1 MSAVKDFIKTTAVT
15 REDVDRAWY
24 GSVLS
29 NMGLFKRS
37 GGRTDDLS
45 ATDTPG
51 HYYFKIF
58 FYFDNPSEDGN
69 MMASNFLSRAFNTQM
84 TGITDFPWKNSA
96 NTKDGENK
104 QNTIGYGTTG
114 TVNTAMNY
122 LLLNNEWERAE
133 KLDKFIGLLMNIS
146 TYSPWYFSSI
156 TGLDTALERKEF
168 TDKEFKI
175 DEERKKIEIK
185 CLPDAY
191 DTRIGTL
198 VDLYRDITYS
208 YQLHKEI
215 VPANLRKF
223 DMGIFIFNTPIKNIH
238 GDVSKYARF
247 DNRSGSEYLTSYK
260 YIELQNCEIDYNAS
274 KSAYGDFSNADGKQ
288 MEYTITISADS
299 VMEKRYNEILMREIG
314 DFIKWDID
322 YRNDPTYQKD
332 DAKHYQEFKN
342 RLALFETGDI
352 NLLGNN
358 RISSPSSLLGTVAN
372 RIFEKPKR
380 LIKSFLMT
388 NLNNN
393 PIAKLM
399 QDNRKAKTNYNVG
412 KNLHA
417 DQQPK
422 TSRAMEWKAKRF
434 SGYPDTNPQS
444 QQ

>member
-29 NMGLFKRS
+29 NMGLFKRA
-37 GGRTDDLS
+37 GGKTDDLS
-45 ATDTPG
+45 STDTPG

-104 QNTIGYGTTG
+104 QNTIRYGTTG

-393 PIAKLM
+393 PISKLM